1 MYLLETRFLPE
12 IMAMNNWQRVFSH
25 ELGYKAQLVRSVLEE
40 SGLNPVLLSK
50 KDSSYNNFGLF
61 EIYVSPDHVL
71 KAIRIIND
79 NLDIK

>member
-1 MYLLETRFLPE
+1 MT
-12 IMAMNNWQRVFSH
+12 NWQRVFSDDQGH
-25 ELGYKAQLVRSVLEE
+25 KAQLVRSILEE
-40 SGLNPVLLSK
+40 SGLKPVLLSK
-50 KDSSYNNFGLF
+50 KDSSYNNFGSF

>member
-1 MYLLETRFLPE
+1 MT
-12 IMAMNNWQRVFSH
+12 NWQRVFSDDQ
-25 ELGYKAQLVRSVLEE
+25 GRKAQLVRSILEE
-40 SGLNPVLLSK
+40 SGLKPVLLSK
-50 KDSSYNNFGLF
+50 KDSSYNNFGSF